1 MAQTRVNLV
10 TAVGQQDKQRRSST
24 APRQKMEEV
33 QARLV
38 TPMQVLHDQQHRL
51 LGRLTQEKVSQGG
64 EETTFFVLRSKWRAV
79 SSAVRPMTMGQTIGR
94 SIGTCMTFA
103 FAQPFFAKRPS
114 YPFSSFS
121 LSFTCA
127 RLTCV

>member
-51 LGRLTQEKVSQGG
+51 LGRLTQEKVSQGS
-64 EETTFFVLRSKWRAV
+64 EETKFFVLRSKWGQRGEIRRTGEQIREQRGQ
-79 SSAVRPMTMGQTIGR
+79 VRGQRTHFR
-94 SIGTCMTFA
+94 S
-103 FAQPFFAKRPS
+103 P
-114 YPFSSFS
+114 
-121 LSFTCA
+121 LSWGA
-127 RLTCV
+127 RTE